1 MFKVAKP
8 GFLRALKPTLR
19 PAMPRLKISAL
30 VIVIIAWVLS
40 LVWIWWKGPTWVL
53 DEQHPLASLSNR
65 WLATA
70 VWVLIAMTWLTLRIV
85 KRLQHLETLQR
96 QLRQHEKDPLSLE
109 IHQQQRHLDHWLL
122 RLQRHLERRNYL
134 YHLPWYMVIGA
145 SGSGKS
151 GLVREGYAS
160 DTIYVPEKVRGENS
174 SPWLIAPYVGAHAVI
189 FDIDGTLIEQPASS
203 QEEGNVNSRLWGHWL
218 SWLNEKRPRQP
229 LNGIILTVDLPEL
242 LTNNKNQRER
252 LLTLLRQRLQDIRQQ
267 LHCELPVYIV
277 LTKIDLLYGFSAL
290 FQSLDKQQRDTTLGV
305 TFTEGAHEDE
315 HWRKELTSFWHDW
328 IDRFNQALPDLL
340 LNHVE
345 SSQRSMLFSFNRQ
358 MQGIVEQLE
367 ILITG
372 LLAGDNMS
380 VMLRGVYLTS
390 SLQRGQ
396 VDDMFIQSAA
406 AQYKLGENALTS
418 WPIVETQPYFTRT
431 LFPQTLL
438 AEPNL
443 ASENS
448 VWLRKDRRRLG
459 IFSACGAVAVIAS
472 ITGWHHYY
480 QSNYRSGVTVLAQAR
495 SFMDIPPPQGIDE
508 MGNLQLPLLNPMRDA
523 TLAYGDYRERNSL
536 TDMALYQG
544 RKIGPYVEK
553 TYLQLL
559 EQRYLPAL
567 LNGLIRDM
575 NEAPEGSE
583 KKLSVLRVIRM
594 LEDKSGRDNKVV
606 QQYMALRWSEKFHG
620 QRVLQSQLMAHLEY
634 ALDHTDWH
642 AQRMAGDTDAINL
655 FVPYAKPIAAAQKEL
670 SKLSIYQRVYQSL
683 RTKALGVLPA
693 DLNIRDQVGPSF
705 DKVFVANREE
715 DLAVPQFLTRYGLQ
729 SYFVKQR
736 DSLVDLTALDS
747 WVLNITKNVTYS
759 EADREDIQR
768 HITEQYISDYTAT
781 WQAALNN
788 LDVKDY
794 EDMQQVIDALEQT
807 ISGDQPF
814 YRTLQTL
821 RDNTQVPAPPANLPE
836 KTRAAMM
843 SALDF
848 QLLTRLS
855 REFSPENSVL
865 AEGKDKDSTLQTVYQ
880 QLTELHRYLLAIKNS
895 PVPGKS
901 ALKAV
906 QLRLDQNS
914 SDPIFAT
921 RQMAKTL
928 PAPLNRWVGKLAD
941 QAWHVVMIEAVH
953 YMEVEWN
960 NKVVKTFQQT
970 LADRYPFD
978 PQAEQDV
985 SLDAFDRFFKPDGI
999 LDSFYKENL
1008 KLFIENK
1015 LTLGED
1021 GQVLIRQ
1028 DVQQQL
1034 ETAQK
1039 IRDTFFTQ
1047 QSALGTQYSA
1057 QTVEL
1062 SANKRR
1068 SVLNMDGQLLDY
1080 SHGRSFTTHLVWPN
1094 AMRDGTESKLTLVG
1108 TSSGSPRSISFT
1120 GPWAQFRLINAGN
1133 LTSVDDGSFDV
1144 RFNVDGGYMTYR
1156 IHVDT
1161 QDNPFTGGLFS
1172 EFTLPDTLY

>member
-1 MFKVAKP
+1 MFKVSKP
-8 GFLRALKPTLR
+8 GFLKALKPTLR
-19 PAMPRLKISAL
+19 PAMPRLKISAI
-30 VIVIIAWVLS
+30 VIVIVAWVLS
-40 LVWIWWKGPTWVL
+40 LVWIWWKGPTWML
-53 DEQHPLASLSNR
+53 DGQHPLAPLANR

-70 VWVLIAMTWLTLRIV
+70 VWVLIALAWLTVRIV
-85 KRLQHLETLQR
+85 KRLQYLETLQ
-96 QLRQHEKDPLSLE
+96 QQQRQHEKDPLSLE
-109 IHQQQRHLDHWLL
+109 VHQQQRHLDRWLL
-122 RLQRHLERRNYL
+122 RLQRHLARRNYL
-134 YHLPWYMVIGA
+134 YHLPWYMVIGTT
-145 SGSGKS
+145 GSGKTA
-151 GLVREGYAS
+151 LLREGYS
-160 DTIYVPEKVRGENS
+160 TDTIYVPEKTRGENNS
-174 SPWLIAPYVGAHAVI
+174 AWHIAPRVGAHAVI
-189 FDIDGTLIEQPASS
+189 FDINGALIEQPTSEH
-203 QEEGNVNSRLWGHWL
+203 EEANVYSRLWGHWL
-218 SWLNEKRPRQP
+218 EWLTQKRPRQP
-229 LNGIILTVDLPEL
+229 LNGIILTLDLPEL
-242 LTNNKNQRER
+242 LTNNKHQRER
-252 LLTLLRQRLQDIRQQ
+252 QLSILRQRLQDIRQH

-277 LTKIDLLYGFSAL
+277 LTKLDLLYGFAPL
-290 FQSLDKQQRDTTLGV
+290 FQPLDKQERDATLGV
-305 TFTEGAHEDE
+305 TFTESAHESGR
-315 HWRKELTSFWHDW
+315 WREELQSFWHEW
-328 IDRFNQALPDLL
+328 MQRFNQALPDLL

-345 SSQRSMLFSFNRQ
+345 SSQRSTLFSFSRQ
-358 MQGIVEQLE
+358 IQGIVEHLE
-367 ILITG
+367 ALIG
-372 LLAGDNMS
+372 SLLAGDNMS

-406 AQYKLGENALTS
+406 TQYRLGENALTS
-418 WPIVETQPYFTRT
+418 WPVVETQPYFTRT
-431 LFPQTLL
+431 LFPQSLL

-448 VWLRKDRRRLG
+448 TWLSKNRRRLTM
-459 IFSACGAVAVIAS
+459 FSALGAVAAVACIA
-472 ITGWHHYY
+472 GWHHYY
-480 QSNYRSGVTVLAQAR
+480 QSNYRSGITVLAQAK

-508 MGNLQLPLLNPMRDA
+508 QGDLQLPLLNPMRDA
-523 TLAYGDYRERNSL
+523 TLAYGDYRERGAL

-544 RKIGPYVEK
+544 RKIGPYVER

-567 LNGLIRDM
+567 LNGLIKDL

-583 KKLSVLRVIRM
+583 KKLTVLRVIRM
-594 LEDKSGRDNKVV
+594 LEDKSGRDNNVV
-606 QQYMALRWSEKFHG
+606 KQYMALRWSEHFHG
-620 QRVLQSQLMAHLEY
+620 QRAIQAQLMAHLDY
-634 ALDHTDWH
+634 ALDHTDWQ
-642 AQRMAGDTDAINL
+642 AQRQAGDPDAINR
-655 FVPYAKPIAAAQKEL
+655 FIPYGKPIAAAQKEL

-693 DLNIRDQVGPSF
+693 DLNLRDQVGPSF
-705 DKVFVANREE
+705 DKVFIANREE

-736 DSLVDLTALDS
+736 DSLVNLTALDS

-788 LDVKDY
+788 LDVRDY
-794 EDMQQVIDALEQT
+794 DDMQQVTDALEQV

-814 YRTLQTL
+814 YRMLQTL
-821 RDNTQVPAPPANLPE
+821 RDNTQSPPPPANLPD
-836 KTRAAMM
+836 KTREAMM

-855 REFSPENSVL
+855 REFAPENSIL

-880 QLTELHRYLLAIKNS
+880 QLTELHRYLLAIQNS

-941 QAWHVVMIEAVH
+941 QAWHVVMVEAVH

-960 NKVVKTFQQT
+960 EKVVKAFNDT
-970 LADRYPFD
+970 LAGRYPFE
-978 PQAEQDV
+978 PESKQDA
-985 SLDAFDRFFKPDGI
+985 SLDAFDRFFKPAGI
-999 LDSFYKENL
+999 LDSFYQENL
-1008 KLFIENK
+1008 KLFIDNK
-1015 LTLGED
+1015 LTWGED

-1039 IRDTFFTQ
+1039 IRDTFFTR
-1047 QSALGTQYSA
+1047 QSGMGTQYA
-1057 QTVEL
+1057 AETVEL
-1062 SANKRR
+1062 SSGKRR

-1080 SHGRSFTTHLVWPN
+1080 SHGRNYTAHLVWPN
-1094 AMRDGTESKLTLVG
+1094 TMRDGTESKLTLVG
-1108 TSSGSPRSISFT
+1108 NGDGAPRSISFS
-1120 GPWAQFRLINAGN
+1120 GPWAQFRLIDAGT
-1133 LTSVDDGSFDV
+1133 LTSVDDGGFNV
-1144 RFNVDGGYMTYR
+1144 RFNVDGGYMIYR

-1172 EFTLPDTLY
+1172 DFFLPDTLY